1 MNGNSLSYDFPV
13 ITNANLDEWLG
24 KIDTLRKGDWDIL
37 EMPPMSPEEI
47 REKWFL
53 E

>member
-1 MNGNSLSYDFPV
+1 M
-13 ITNANLDEWLG
+13 ITRSSPTTTWMSGLV
-24 KIDTLRKGDWDIL
+24 KVDTLRKGDWDIL
-37 EMPPMSPEEI
+37 EMPPMSPQEI